1 MADRFTI
8 ERGRWYGWQM
18 LPGYFDG
25 YRPYF
30 SPIYVEGVRPHKTS
44 EHRLELAFYNA
55 FYAEGV
61 RWSRPTLTVLHRFE
75 SYLIARPMHT
85 PSHWERTIII
95 SEMSFDWLRSC
106 TRMLDQTPPTPD
118 LDVQAYL
125 TATLLDAAD

>member
-1 MADRFTI
+1 MAGMFTI

-30 SPIYVEGVRPHKTS
+30 SPIYVESVRPLNTG
-44 EHRLELAFYNA
+44 EHRLELNFYNA
-55 FYAEGV
+55 FYADGV
-61 RWSRPTLTVLHRFE
+61 RWFKPTLTVLHRFE

-85 PSHWERTIII
+85 PPDWQRTIII
-95 SEMSFDWLRSC
+95 SEISFDWLRAF

-118 LDVQAYL
+118 QDVQAYL
-125 TATLLDAAD
+125 TATLLVAAD

>member
-1 MADRFTI
+1 MADLFTI

-30 SPIYVEGVRPHKTS
+30 SPIYVEDVRPLNS
-44 EHRLELAFYNA
+44 GEQRLELDFYNA
-55 FYAEGV
+55 FYADGA
-61 RWSRPTLTVLHRFE
+61 RWVKPTLTVLHRFE

-95 SEMSFDWLRSC
+95 SEMNFDWLRSC
-106 TRMLDQTPPTPD
+106 TRMLDQTLPAPNQ
-118 LDVQAYL
+118 DVQAYL
-125 TATLLDAAD
+125 TATLLNAND